1 MKTILSYFEISTNE
15 HPAKNA
21 IIDMTRKST
30 FSETMSHAKSIG
42 SGLLSYGKQRAI
54 AVMIDKSCNCIDSM
68 LGALYAGDYY
78 VVIDVKSPK
87 DRIESILHT
96 LKNPVIISDENSAD
110 LAKDFKD
117 KYTVLTY
124 EDIITTKADE
134 AALRC
139 VRDEMIDLDI
149 AYILF
154 TSGSTGA
161 PKGTVINHRS
171 LISYVDWV
179 TEEFGFDEN
188 TVFGSQTP
196 LYFSMSVT
204 DFYSTI
210 KCGCTYNIIPKTL
223 FSFPINMVNY
233 LNDNKINTIYWVPTA
248 LSILSN
254 WKVFDV
260 QKPVYLNTVLFAGEV
275 MPTKQLN
282 YWIKSLDGVR
292 FANLFGPTEATDIC
306 TFYVVDR
313 EFSDTESLPIG
324 KHCDNCN
331 VFILKED
338 GTEAC
343 VDEEG
348 ELFVRSSFV
357 ASGYYD
363 NPEKTKSA
371 FVQNPLNP
379 YYPEI
384 VYKTGDLV
392 KMNDRG
398 EILYISRIDFQIKR
412 SGYRIELGEIEA
424 AANGHDKIKGC
435 ACVYD
440 KDSEKILLFYE
451 GKKSDKDSVYDQVR
465 NNVPVYMLPDEVIH
479 IKELPKN
486 ANGKIDRIQLLKIYQ
501 NENNGGKVNGKID

>member
-1 MKTILSYFEISTNE
+1 MKNILETIEKTGQRYPNKTAFVDSI
-15 HPAKNA
+15 
-21 IIDMTRKST
+21 RKST
-30 FSETMSHAKSIG
+30 FSETILHAKQIA
-42 SGLLSYGKQRAI
+42 SGLLSYGARRPV

-68 LGALYAGDYY
+68 LGALYANDFY

-96 LKNPVIISDENSAD
+96 LKNPIIITDEKSAN
-110 LAKDFKD
+110 LAKEFEDE
-117 KYTVLTY
+117 YTVLFY
-124 EDIITTKADE
+124 ETVLMTEIDD
-134 AALRC
+134 AALQI

-161 PKGTVINHRS
+161 PKGTVVNHRS
-171 LISYVDWV
+171 LISYVNWV
-179 TEEFGFDEN
+179 TEEFRFDEN

-204 DFYSTI
+204 DFYSTL

-233 LNDNKINTIYWVPTA
+233 LNENKINTIYWVPTA

-260 QKPVYLNTVLFAGEV
+260 QKPQYLHTVLFAGEV

-282 YWIKSLDGVR
+282 YWIKSLPEAK

-313 EFSDTESLPIG
+313 EFSDTDSLPIG

-331 VFILKED
+331 VFILKDD
-338 GTEAC
+338 GTEAEAG
-343 VDEEG
+343 EEG
-348 ELFVRSSFV
+348 ELYVRSSFV

-363 NPEKTKSA
+363 NPEKTKAA
-371 FVQNPLNP
+371 FVQNPLNS

-392 KMNDRG
+392 KMSERG

-424 AANGHDKIKGC
+424 AANSLDKIKGC

-440 KDSEKILLFYE
+440 KNSEGLVLFYE
-451 GKKSDKDSVYDQVR
+451 GKKSDKDLVYEQVKK
-465 NNVPVYMLPDEVIH
+465 NVPVYMIPDEIIR

-486 ANGKIDRIQLLKIYQ
+486 ANGKIDRLQLLKIYQ
-501 NENNGGKVNGKID
+501 TEN

>member
-1 MKTILSYFEISTNE
+1 MKNILETFENTIIQ
-15 HPAKNA
+15 HPEKIAFV
-21 IIDMTRKST
+21 DSDRESS
-30 FSETMSHAKSIG
+30 FSETSFHAKRIA
-42 SGLLSYGKQRAI
+42 SGLLEYGKQLSI
-54 AVMIDKSCNCIDSM
+54 VVMIDKSCNCIDSM
-68 LGALYAGDYY
+68 LGALYANDFY
-78 VVIDVKSPK
+78 VVVDVKSPE

-96 LKNPVIISDENSAD
+96 LKNPVIIADKKSAE
-110 LAKDFKD
+110 LAREFEDD
-117 KYTVLTY
+117 YIVLSY
-124 EDIITTKADE
+124 EAIVTTEIDE
-134 AALRC
+134 AALHE
-139 VRDEMIDLDI
+139 VREDMIDLDI

-161 PKGTVINHRS
+161 PKGTVVNHRS

-179 TEEFGFDEN
+179 TKEFGFDEN

-254 WKVFDV
+254 WKVFEV
-260 QKPVYLNTVLFAGEV
+260 EKPLYLHTVLFAGEV

-282 YWIKSLDGVR
+282 YWMKSLDNVR

-313 EFSDTESLPIG
+313 EFSDTDSLPIG

-338 GTEAC
+338 GTEAAIG
-343 VDEEG
+343 EEG

-363 NPEKTKSA
+363 NQEKTKEA

-379 YYPEI
+379 YYPET

-398 EILYISRIDFQIKR
+398 EILYISRKDFQIKR

-424 AANGHDKIKGC
+424 AANGMAGIKGC
-435 ACVYD
+435 ACIYD
-440 KDSEKILLFYE
+440 KNSESIVLFYE
-451 GKKSDKDSVYDQVR
+451 GKKSDKDSVYEQVKK
-465 NNVPVYMLPDEVIH
+465 NVPVYMYPDKVVR

-486 ANGKIDRIQLLKIYQ
+486 ANGKIDRLKLLEIFKS
-501 NENNGGKVNGKID
+501 GD

>member
-1 MKTILSYFEISTNE
+1 MKNILETFENTIIQHPEKTAFVDSDRESSFFETSI
-15 HPAKNA
+15 
-21 IIDMTRKST
+21 
-30 FSETMSHAKSIG
+30 HAKRIA
-42 SGLLSYGKQRAI
+42 SGLLEYGKQRSI
-54 AVMIDKSCNCIDSM
+54 VVMIDKSCNCIDCM
-68 LGALYAGDYY
+68 LGALYANDFY

-96 LKNPVIISDENSAD
+96 LKNPVIIADEKTAE
-110 LAKDFKD
+110 LAREFEDGFI
-117 KYTVLTY
+117 VLSHATLI
-124 EDIITTKADE
+124 ETEIDE
-134 AALRC
+134 AALQK
-139 VRDEMIDLDI
+139 VREDMIDLDI

-260 QKPVYLNTVLFAGEV
+260 QKPIYLNTVLFAGEV

-338 GTEAC
+338 GTEAS

-348 ELFVRSSFV
+348 ELYVRSSFV

-363 NPEKTKSA
+363 NPEKTQAA
-371 FVQNPLNP
+371 FVQNPRNP

-392 KMNDRG
+392 KMNERG
-398 EILYISRIDFQIKR
+398 EILYISRKDFQIKR

-424 AANGHDKIKGC
+424 AANGHDRIKGC

-451 GKKSDKDSVYDQVR
+451 GKKSDKDSVYDHVR
-465 NNVPVYMLPDEVIH
+465 NNVPVYMLPDEVIR

-486 ANGKIDRIQLLKIYQ
+486 ANGKIDRIRLLKIYQ
-501 NENNGGKVNGKID
+501 NEN

>member
-1 MKTILSYFEISTNE
+1 MKNILEHFERTTKRTPN
-15 HPAKNA
+15 KVGF
-21 IIDMTRKST
+21 IDSNRQST
-30 FSETMSHAKSIG
+30 FAETLSSAKSIAT
-42 SGLLSYGKQRAI
+42 SLLSYGKQRAV
-54 AVMIDKSCNCIDSM
+54 AVMIEKSCNCIDSM
-68 LGALYAGDYY
+68 LGALYAGDFY
-78 VVIDVKSPK
+78 VVIDIKSPK
-87 DRIESILHT
+87 DRIESILNT
-96 LKNPVIISDENSAD
+96 LKNPVIVADEKSAGLVKALD
-110 LAKDFKD
+110 NE
-117 KYTVLTY
+117 YTVLLY
-124 EDIITTKADE
+124 ESIVTTEVDE
-134 AALRC
+134 TALHRIC
-139 VRDEMIDLDI
+139 EEMIDLDI

-154 TSGSTGA
+154 TSGSTGS
-161 PKGTVINHRS
+161 PKGTVVNHRS
-171 LISYVDWV
+171 LISYVNWV
-179 TEEFGFDEN
+179 TEEFHFDEN
-188 TVFGSQTP
+188 TIFGSQTP
-196 LYFSMSVT
+196 LFFSMSVT

-233 LNDNKINTIYWVPTA
+233 LNENKINTIYWVPTA

-260 QKPVYLNTVLFAGEV
+260 QKPQFLHTVLFAGEV

-282 YWIKSLDGVR
+282 YWMKNLGNVT

-306 TFYVVDR
+306 TFYILDR
-313 EFSDTESLPIG
+313 EFSDTDSLPIG

-338 GTEAC
+338 GTEAT
-343 VDEEG
+343 DGEEG
-348 ELFVRSSFV
+348 ELYVRSSFV

-363 NPEKTKSA
+363 NFEKTKAA

-384 VYKTGDLV
+384 VYKTSDLV

-424 AANGHDKIKGC
+424 AANGLEKIKGC

-440 KDSEKILLFYE
+440 KDNEKLILFYE
-451 GKKSDKDSVYDQVR
+451 GRKSDKDLVYEQV
-465 NNVPVYMLPDEVIH
+465 NKSVPVYMIPDEVIR

-486 ANGKIDRIQLLKIYQ
+486 ANGKIDRIQLLKNYQ
-501 NENNGGKVNGKID
+501 KTNGGLGNGQVN